1 MILKYFNKELL
12 INLILIAL
20 IFFFDRTSKA
30 YVISLANQNLTSEIF
45 LTSFINISLIW
56 NDGIAFGLLSF
67 QDDFFY
73 DVITILI
80 SLIIFIL
87 IVLSFRS
94 EKLKK
99 YSYILVTGGALGN
112 LFDRITYGSVPDF
125 IDLHYNEFHWFI
137 FNIADIFI
145 TIGVIFIVFFE
156 IINET
161 NNANEKI

>member
-20 IFFFDRTSKA
+20 IFSFDRTSKA

-125 IDLHYNEFHWFI
+125 IDLHYNGFHWFI

-145 TIGVIFIVFFE
+145 TLGVICLIYVEVFLDKKD
-156 IINET
+156 
-161 NNANEKI
+161 KI

>member
-67 QDDFFY
+67 QDDLFY
-73 DVITILI
+73 DVITIFI

-94 EKLKK
+94 KKLKK

-145 TIGVIFIVFFE
+145 TLGVICLIYDEVFLQKKE
-156 IINET
+156 YE
-161 NNANEKI
+161 

>member
-20 IFFFDRTSKA
+20 IFSFDRTSKA

-67 QDDFFY
+67 QDDLFY
-73 DVITILI
+73 DVITIFI

-94 EKLKK
+94 KKLKK

-145 TIGVIFIVFFE
+145 TLGVICLIYDEVFLQKKE
-156 IINET
+156 YE
-161 NNANEKI
+161 